1 MNRICAALI
10 GLLLASAAQAQ
21 QVVNPTPNA
30 GAYGAY
36 NAVAPTCVTGTGC
49 WLQTDINGQLKITG
63 TVTVTPSG
71 TQNVN
76 LTQILSAPPSLTN
89 PLWVFPATGAT
100 FPISGTVT
108 ANQGT
113 AGSAWPVTL
122 TSTTITGNVSVV
134 GTTSNAGSAVATSST
149 NVPAIAYT
157 YGFNGTTWDQLL
169 VDSNKNLLTSSG
181 GAPSLAT
188 AQVSVTTGNISVAA
202 ARTGRRAVTITNVTG
217 TSAIYC
223 GNTGVATTTGT
234 YLGGTAGSNITL
246 NTTAAIFCTV
256 AATIQTVT
264 VVETF

>member
-1 MNRICAALI
+1 MNRLCAALI

-30 GAYGAY
+30 GVYGAY

-49 WLQTDINGQLKITG
+49 WLQTDINGNLKIAG

-76 LTQILSAPPSLTN
+76 LTQIQGAAPSLTN

-100 FPISGTVT
+100 FPVSGTVT
-108 ANQGT
+108 ANVS
-113 AGSAWPVTL
+113 GS
-122 TSTTITGNVSVV
+122 
-134 GTTSNAGSAVATSST
+134 TSNASSGVATSAT
-149 NVPAIAYT
+149 NMPSVAYN
-157 YGFNGTTWDQLL
+157 YGFNGTTWDQLQ
-169 VDSNKNLLTSSG
+169 VDSNKNLLTSTG
-181 GAPSLAT
+181 GAPNLAT

-202 ARTGRRAVTITNVTG
+202 ARTGRRAVTVTGITG

-223 GNTGVATTTGT
+223 GNTGVTTSTGT
-234 YLGGTAGSNITL
+234 YLAGTVGSSITL

-256 AATIQTVT
+256 AVTTQTVT
-264 VVETF
+264 VAETF